1 VFKAKTFGYLLI
13 IGFSAALVALGTQEF
28 KQQHDRQ
35 RAGIEVN
42 SVQRMLRN
50 FRGVNQF
57 ERASFSAEQYRQ
69 LQQQVS
75 AEPKQE
81 SFTDTVNDFK
91 MRLGRAVQ
99 ALRTSGAEP
108 SGGEKSK

>member
-1 VFKAKTFGYLLI
+1 MFKAKTFGYLLI

-42 SVQRMLRN
+42 SVQRMLRS

-69 LQQQVS
+69 LQEQVK
-75 AEPKQE
+75 AEPPQD
-81 SFTDTVNDFK
+81 SFADTVKDFK
-91 MRLGRAVQ
+91 TRLARAVD
-99 ALRTSGAEP
+99 ALRSSGTERN
-108 SGGEKSK
+108 SGDKSN